1 MVINL
6 RDYRASKSRLFMT
19 VTLGFVILTGSF
31 FLDGAAARLKNV
43 IRTPGLTTA
52 METMTIFGNLGVLV
66 LVVACAYAT
75 GLGSARDH
83 GRRTAILAALALLT
97 TGLCVLVLKL
107 LTARGSDGEF
117 HFFWDWYPRVIMFP
131 SGHAAMVSAVSV
143 VFGHV
148 YRSLR
153 WPLLVMVL
161 AVAISRIYLSHFFSD
176 VVGGLL
182 LGLAVSSLILAAI
195 RRNLWPS

>member
-19 VTLGFVILTGSF
+19 FTLCFVILTGSF

-117 HFFWDWYPRVIMFP
+117 HFFWDWYPRAIMFP

>member
-1 MVINL
+1 MAIPL
-6 RDYRASKSRLFMT
+6 CFA
-19 VTLGFVILTGSF
+19 ILTGSF

-43 IRTPGLTTA
+43 IRAPGLTTA
-52 METMTIFGNLGVLV
+52 METMTIFGNLSCLV

-75 GLGSARDH
+75 GLGSARAH

-117 HFFWDWYPRVIMFP
+117 HFFWDWYPRAMMFP
-131 SGHAAMVSAVSV
+131 SGHAAMVCAVLV
-143 VFGHV
+143 VFGHM

-153 WPLLVMVL
+153 WPLLVIVL